1 MEVFLFMETAEYLT
15 CERRQIH
22 VICEKGRATTQITLD
37 DDHNLAEYKPD
48 ILKIVEKS
56 GQVRLE
62 EIKIEPDVV
71 RLRGVLHFEVLYRCA
86 AEDGGFAHMSGDLP
100 FQEHVRVEGAQEYDS
115 VYADPQIED
124 LSVTLINSRKLG
136 IRSLITIH
144 LELREPCVHDLA
156 ESLIQPREEQMQNLQ
171 MRTKEAEA
179 MELLVQKK
187 DTSRFRTSLSLPS
200 NKPGIQEILWYSLQP
215 RGIESRAEEGILVLS
230 GEIFVHMVYR
240 SAEEADQLQCL
251 ELAVPMQT
259 QIEVLEADPQ
269 VTAWVRVRLAGG
281 ELETDESFDGEE
293 RQLRLEALL
302 EIDYTL
308 WQERT
313 FTLLEDIYATDQQ
326 LNCIQTPVILQR
338 LIIKNDS
345 RFRLNERMELETTGA
360 VLQIC
365 SCTGDVQVEEV
376 TPAVGRL
383 DVSGLLRLRLL
394 YIAADDEMPL
404 VTVEKMLPF
413 QEAVEVPGLDPETM
427 DISYEL
433 EAGIDQLT
441 STLLDQSQVECKAQ
455 IRLCVIV
462 FENQTIRNM
471 ESIEAVPLDR
481 EQMRNLPGM
490 VGYIVRNGENMWDI
504 AKRYRVTIPQ
514 LQAWN
519 GMGTEQVRPGD
530 KLMIVNTIG

>member
-1 MEVFLFMETAEYLT
+1 MFMEAENLT

-22 VICEKGRATTQITLD
+22 VICEKGRAVTQITLD

-48 ILKIVEKS
+48 ILKIVEEK

-62 EIKIEPDVV
+62 EIKAVQDAVH
-71 RLRGVLHFEVLYRCA
+71 LRGALHFEVLYRCS
-86 AEDGGFAHMSGDLP
+86 AEDGGFARVSGDLP
-100 FQEHVRVEGAQEYDS
+100 FQEHVRMEGAQEYDS
-115 VYADPQIED
+115 VYVDPQIED
-124 LSVTLINSRKLG
+124 LSITLINSRKLS
-136 IRSLITIH
+136 IRSLLTIR
-144 LELREPCVHDLA
+144 LELREPCTYDLA
-156 ESLIQPREEQMQNLQ
+156 ESLAESNGEQMQNLQ
-171 MRTKEAEA
+171 MRTRQAEA

-187 DTSRFRTSLSLPS
+187 DTSRFRTALSLPS

-215 RGIESRAEEGILVLS
+215 RGIDSRMEEGVLMLG
-230 GEIFVHMVYR
+230 GEVFVHMVYR
-240 SAEEADQLQCL
+240 SAEETDQLQCL

-281 ELETDESFDGEE
+281 ELEIDESMDGEGRE
-293 RQLRLEALL
+293 LQLVALL

-313 FTLLEDIYATDQQ
+313 FPLLEDVYATDRQ
-326 LNCIQTPVILQR
+326 LNCIRTPVTLQR
-338 LIIKNDS
+338 LMIKNDS
-345 RFRLNERMELETTGA
+345 RFRLNERMELETKNA

-365 SCTGDVQVEEV
+365 SCTGDVQVEEI
-376 TPAVGRL
+376 TPAAGRL

-413 QEAVEVPGLDPETM
+413 QESVEVPGLDPQLT

-441 STLLDQSQVECKAQ
+441 SSLLDQGQVECKAQ

-471 ESIEAVPLDR
+471 ESIEVASLDMD
-481 EQMRNLPGM
+481 QMRNLPGM
-490 VGYIVRNGENMWDI
+490 VGYIVKNGDELWDI

-519 GMGTEQVRPGD
+519 GMEGEQLHTGD
-530 KLMIVNTIG
+530 KLMIVHTIG

>member
-1 MEVFLFMETAEYLT
+1 MEVFLFMEAENLE

-48 ILKIVEKS
+48 ILKIVEEK
-56 GQVRLE
+56 GQVRME
-62 EIKIEPDVV
+62 EIKVEPDVV
-71 RLRGVLHFEVLYRCA
+71 RLRGALHFEVLYRCA
-86 AEDGGFAHMSGDLP
+86 AEDGGFARLSGDLP
-100 FQEHVRVEGAQEYDS
+100 FQEHVRMEGAQEYDS

-124 LSVTLINSRKLG
+124 LSMTLINSRKLS
-136 IRSLITIH
+136 IRSLLTIR
-144 LELREPCVHDLA
+144 LELREPCVHDMA
-156 ESLIQPREEQMQNLQ
+156 ESLIQPRVDGADNLQ
-171 MRTKEAEA
+171 TFTRQVDA

-187 DTSRFRTSLSLPS
+187 DTSRFRTAITLPS
-200 NKPGIQEILWYSLQP
+200 NKPGVQEILWYSLQP
-215 RGIESRAEEGILVLS
+215 RGIESRAEEGMLVFS

-240 SAEEADQLQCL
+240 SAQEPDQLQCL

-259 QIEVLEADPQ
+259 QLEVLEADPQ
-269 VTAWVRVRLAGG
+269 VTAWVRVRLNGG

-293 RQLRLEALL
+293 RQLQLEALL

-308 WQERT
+308 WQERSL
-313 FTLLEDIYATDQQ
+313 TLLEDAYATDRQ
-326 LNCIQTPVILQR
+326 LNCVRTPVILQR
-338 LIIKNDS
+338 LMIKNDS
-345 RFRLNERMELETTGA
+345 RFRLNERMELETKGA

-376 TPAVGRL
+376 TPAAGRL
-383 DVSGLLRLRLL
+383 EVSGLLRLRLL

-413 QEAVEVPGLDPETM
+413 QEAVEVPGLAPDTM

-433 EAGIDQLT
+433 EAGIDQL
-441 STLLDQSQVECKAQ
+441 SSALLDQSQVECKAQ

-462 FENQTIRNM
+462 FENQTIQNM
-471 ESIEAVPLDR
+471 ETIEAVPLDA

-490 VGYIVRNGENMWDI
+490 VGYIVKNGETLWDI

-519 GMGTEQVRPGD
+519 GLETEQIQPGD

>member
-1 MEVFLFMETAEYLT
+1 MEAEYLT

-22 VICEKGRATTQITLD
+22 VICEKGRAVTQITLD
-37 DDHNLAEYKPD
+37 DDHNLTEYKPD
-48 ILKIVEKS
+48 ILKIVEEK
-56 GQVRLE
+56 GQVRFE
-62 EIKIEPDVV
+62 EMKAAADAVY
-71 RLRGVLHFEVLYRCA
+71 LRGALHFEVLYRCA
-86 AEDGGFAHMSGDLP
+86 AEDGGFARLSGDLP
-100 FQEHVRVEGAQEYDS
+100 FQEHVRMEGAQEYDS

-124 LSVTLINSRKLG
+124 LSITLINSRKLS
-136 IRSLITIH
+136 IRSLLTIH
-144 LELREPCVHDLA
+144 LELREPCTYELA
-156 ESLIQPREEQMQNLQ
+156 ESLAGSRDAQTQNLQ
-171 MRTKEAEA
+171 MRTGQTQA

-187 DTSRFRTSLSLPS
+187 DTSRFRSSLSIPS
-200 NKPGIQEILWYSLQP
+200 NKPGVQEILWYSLQP
-215 RGIESRAEEGILVLS
+215 RGIESRAEEGVLQLS
-230 GEIFVHMVYR
+230 GEVFVHMVYR

-259 QIEVLEADPQ
+259 QLEVLEADPQ
-269 VTAWVRVRLAGG
+269 VTAWMRVRLAGG
-281 ELETDESFDGEE
+281 ELELDDSFDGEGRE
-293 RQLRLEALL
+293 LQLEALL

-313 FTLLEDIYATDQQ
+313 LTLLEDVYAIDRQ
-326 LNCIQTPVILQR
+326 LACMRTPVTLQR
-338 LIIKNDS
+338 LMVKNDS
-345 RFRLNERMELETTGA
+345 RFRLNERMELETKGA

-376 TPAVGRL
+376 VPEINRL

-394 YIAADDEMPL
+394 YIAADDDMPL

-413 QEAVEVPGLDPETM
+413 REAVEVPGLDPQTM

-433 EAGIDQLT
+433 EAGIDQLS

-462 FENQTIRNM
+462 FENQMIQNM
-471 ESIEAVPLDR
+471 ESIEVLPIDQ
-481 EQMRNLPGM
+481 EQMGNAPGM
-490 VGYIVRNGENMWDI
+490 VGYIVKNGEQLWDI
-504 AKRYRVTIPQ
+504 AKRYRVTMAQ

-519 GMGTEQVRPGD
+519 GMENEQLQTGD